1 MLTRRSAGLFVLML
15 MAAPKLAFAQPRQQP
30 DAQSEYRFAAGD
42 QLRITVFG
50 NPDLTGV
57 FAISATGNLSYP
69 LIGEIPATG
78 LTALELTDILAT
90 RLRDGYV
97 RNPRIAIEV
106 AAYRPFFI
114 LGEVTRPGS
123 YPYTANLTVHN
134 AIATAGGWTPRASRT
149 RVFIKH
155 AGEDAEHEYPLRSDT
170 PVAPGDTVRIG
181 ERWF

>member
-1 MLTRRSAGLFVLML
+1 MLTRRSAGLIFVAML
-15 MAAPKLAFAQPRQQP
+15 TTPEIAWAQPNQP
-30 DAQSEYRFAAGD
+30 PAGTDYRFAAGD

-50 NPDLTGV
+50 NPDLTGT

-69 LIGEIPATG
+69 LVGEIPALG
-78 LTALELTDILAT
+78 LTANELTEQLSQ

-134 AIATAGGWTPRASRT
+134 AIATAGGWTPRANRN

-155 AGEDAEHEYPLRSDT
+155 ANDETEQAYRLQSDT

>member
-1 MLTRRSAGLFVLML
+1 MITRRSVGLFILMVL
-15 MAAPKLAFAQPRQQP
+15 AAPALARAQRDPSN
-30 DAQSEYRFAAGD
+30 AGSEYRFAAGD

-50 NPDLTGV
+50 NPDLTGT

-69 LIGEIPATG
+69 LIGDVPALG
-78 LTALELTDILAT
+78 LTATELADRLTE

-114 LGEVTRPGS
+114 LGEVQRPGS

-134 AIATAGGWTPRASRT
+134 AIATAGGWTPRANRR

-155 AGEDAEHEYPLRSDT
+155 SGEDDERAYPLQSDT